1 MFMKVTHNLDPI
13 YNNYSKVLILG
24 SMPSVIS
31 REANFYYA
39 NKSNRFWKILS
50 VLFCKKLDNNKD
62 KEKFLLE
69 NNIALWD
76 VIKSCDIKG
85 SSDTSIK
92 NVIVND
98 IESILKNSNIKAI
111 ACTGLKA
118 YKLFNKYFDVNCD
131 VIYLPSPSSANAK
144 LSLDDLVNEYKV
156 IKDYL
161 DS

>member
-1 MFMKVTHNLDPI
+1 MKVTHNLKPI
-13 YNNYSKVLILG
+13 YDNNSKILILG
-24 SMPSVIS
+24 SMPSVVS
-31 REANFYYA
+31 RETNFYYA

-50 VLFCKKLDNNKD
+50 ILFCKKLDNNED
-62 KEKFLLE
+62 KKKFLLE

-92 NVIVND
+92 NVVVND
-98 IESILKNSNIKAI
+98 IESILKNSNIKVI

-118 YKLFNKYFDVNCD
+118 YQLFNKYFDVNLE
-131 VIYLPSPSSANAK
+131 VVYLPSPSSANAK
-144 LSLDDLVNEYKV
+144 LSLDNLVNEYKI

-161 DS
+161 DNE